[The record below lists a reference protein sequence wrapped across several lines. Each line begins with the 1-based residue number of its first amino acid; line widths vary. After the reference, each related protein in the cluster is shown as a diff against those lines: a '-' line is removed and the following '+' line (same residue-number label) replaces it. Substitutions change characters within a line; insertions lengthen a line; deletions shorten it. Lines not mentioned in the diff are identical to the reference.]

1 MTENLR
7 GALLMT
13 VSMSAFA
20 VEDAFIK
27 MISAT
32 LPTGQIIMVIGAGG
46 TLILLL
52 WQLLR
57 GQKLW
62 TRAYLDPLV
71 LLRSSFEV
79 LGTLFFVNALA
90 TIPLTTA
97 SAVIQAT
104 PLVVAM
110 GAAMFLGQNVGWRR
124 WLAIGIGFIGVLIVL
139 RPGTDSFTP
148 LTLLAVG
155 GMLGLAA
162 RDITTRAVT
171 VDITGV
177 QLSIHALICL
187 IFAGWALMPLQGGA
201 FVIPNLTVALL
212 LIGCVAIGLI
222 AYLLIIAATRIG
234 NAAVISSFRYARM
247 PFAIL
252 VAGITFAEVPDLPT
266 IIGVTIII
274 SAGIFT
280 LWRESRGLQPSP
292 AEEAKV

>member
-13 VSMSAFA
+13 VSMGAFA

-280 LWRESRGLQPSP
+280 LWRESRSLQPSP
-292 AEEAKV
+292 PEEAKV